1 MTTFHRLARNPAVMN
16 GQPCVRGTRIP
27 VSRVLELI
35 GQYPSRE
42 ELFLD
47 YPGLAPEDLQEV
59 LDYAALVVQDKI
71 VPLPDKVA

>member
-1 MTTFHRLARNPAVMN
+1 MN

-35 GQYPSRE
+35 GQYSSRD

-47 YPGLAPEDLQEV
+47 YPGLAPEDIQEV

-71 VPLPDKVA
+71 IPLPDKVA